1 MCLPASART
10 KVYAALWLFCGMFLK
25 PTASVPSTVQ
35 EDNVPLDGVPRT
47 GVVRVG
53 LVASTT
59 FPDPVA
65 AVAAVPPLAIGK
77 VPVTPVVN
85 GKPVTLVITPDAGV
99 PSAGVVSIGLVIA
112 GLVIIDA
119 DFILLRGIVF
129 SQRNCDY
136 GLFITLI
143 LV

>member
-1 MCLPASART
+1 
-10 KVYAALWLFCGMFLK
+10 
-25 PTASVPSTVQ
+25 
-35 EDNVPLDGVPRT
+35 VPLLVNTLPTVPGATNVGADVPFPKMTLLAVR
-47 GVVRVG
+47 VVR
-53 LVASTT
+53 L
-59 FPDPVA
+59 
-65 AVAAVPPLAIGK
+65 VPPLATAS

-85 GKPVTLVITPDAGV
+85 GRPVTLVITPDAGV
-99 PSAGVVSIGLVIA
+99 PSAGVVSVGLVSVLLA
-112 GLVIIDA
+112 VIDA

>member
-1 MCLPASART
+1 MTLLAVR
-10 KVYAALWLFCGMFLK
+10 
-25 PTASVPSTVQ
+25 
-35 EDNVPLDGVPRT
+35 
-47 GVVRVG
+47 VVR
-53 LVASTT
+53 L
-59 FPDPVA
+59 
-65 AVAAVPPLAIGK
+65 VPPLATAS

-85 GKPVTLVITPDAGV
+85 GRPVTLVITPDAGV
-99 PSAGVVSIGLVIA
+99 PSAGVVSVAPVNVGLVIV

-119 DFILLRGIVF
+119 VFILLRGIVF